1 MLAGDY
7 LVVENSD
14 PRQPLRP
21 GLHALYDKEEM
32 VPAGTGNL
40 KLLRDFLQKHG
51 QDYQVD
57 SFYTDLYGY
66 NCIPHWHGFLC
77 KM

>member
-21 GLHALYDKEEM
+21 GLHVLYNKEEM
-32 VPAGTGNL
+32 VPAGDGNL
-40 KLLRDFLQKHG
+40 ELLRDFL
-51 QDYQVD
+51 
-57 SFYTDLYGY
+57 
-66 NCIPHWHGFLC
+66 
-77 KM
+77 